1 VVISN
6 GKWVRNRNM
15 SDKSKDQHRIEQIRR
30 DFSKEELLESV
41 VENEPR
47 RQFKEW
53 FEQALAADL
62 LDANA
67 MTLST
72 AGENGR
78 PSSRMVLLKG
88 VDEQGFRFYTN
99 YSSRKAQELQ
109 QNPYAS
115 LCFYW
120 APLERQVRIEGKV
133 EKLSHELSKNYFHH
147 RPRLSQLGA
156 WASRQSTK
164 VASRKQLETSFLRIK
179 EQFDGKEIPLPDF
192 WGGYRLVPDR
202 IEFWQGRSGR
212 MHDRICYEKS
222 EGEWNIFRLS
232 P

>member
-1 VVISN
+1 
-6 GKWVRNRNM
+6 M